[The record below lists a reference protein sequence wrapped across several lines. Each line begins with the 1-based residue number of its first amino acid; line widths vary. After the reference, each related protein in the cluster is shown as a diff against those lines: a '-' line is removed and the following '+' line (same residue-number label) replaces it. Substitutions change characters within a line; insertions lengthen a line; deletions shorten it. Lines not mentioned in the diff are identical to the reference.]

1 MGERAEKLRRGICF
15 AQNTEVKIT
24 VALGEPPSVRR
35 GEQGDV
41 IVFRRCGVEQTV
53 EIQLPRRGREKIAPA
68 HDLRYTG
75 VDIIRHD
82 GELIGENAVRAPEN
96 EVPALAREIFGVW
109 AVMPVRKGDALVRH
123 TQPPERGAHFRFRRA
138 LFFGKIAA
146 GAGVD
151 RVTVGG
157 VRSVRGVFEIAA
169 RTPAGIDKALAAQPV
184 ENALIVF
191 AARALIRLLSVPRE
205 TEPAQI
211 VF

>member
-138 LFFGKIAA
+138 LFFGQIAA

-169 RTPAGIDKALAAQPV
+169 RTPAGIDKAIAAQPV

>member
-1 MGERAEKLRRGICF
+1 
-15 AQNTEVKIT
+15 
-24 VALGEPPSVRR
+24 
-35 GEQGDV
+35 
-41 IVFRRCGVEQTV
+41 
-53 EIQLPRRGREKIAPA
+53 
-68 HDLRYTG
+68 
-75 VDIIRHD
+75 
-82 GELIGENAVRAPEN
+82 
-96 EVPALAREIFGVW
+96 
-109 AVMPVRKGDALVRH
+109 MPVRKGDALVRR

-138 LFFGKIAA
+138 LFFGQIAA

-169 RTPAGIDKALAAQPV
+169 RTPAGIDKAFAAQPV

-211 VF
+211 VL